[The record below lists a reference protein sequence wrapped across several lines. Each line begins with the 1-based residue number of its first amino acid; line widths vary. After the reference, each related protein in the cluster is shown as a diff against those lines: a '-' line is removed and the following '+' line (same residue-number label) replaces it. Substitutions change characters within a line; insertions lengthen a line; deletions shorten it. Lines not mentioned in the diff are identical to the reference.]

1 MAAAATRAGVR
12 PGAGSDAG
20 GGVNRG
26 GGAERPRGAGRP
38 GYYFVFLRMNSAIFA
53 TPFSIAAADA
63 A

>member
-1 MAAAATRAGVR
+1 MR

-20 GGVNRG
+20 GGVKQG